1 MSKNLQKVKV
11 FERRVSKTSDT
22 SLETVRYQQIGD
34 ALILAGYTSL
44 DAQAKAL
51 GIRRSTAWTIVKGK
65 HKRGRLSA
73 KTTNRMLA
81 NPGLPASVRS
91 VIEQYLDERS
101 SSGT

>member
-1 MSKNLQKVKV
+1 LEFDEVPRGRFVK
-11 FERRVSKTSDT
+11 
-22 SLETVRYQQIGD
+22 
-34 ALILAGYTSL
+34 A
-44 DAQAKAL
+44 
-51 GIRRSTAWTIVKGK
+51 K

-81 NPGLPASVRS
+81 NPGLPASARS

>member
-1 MSKNLQKVKV
+1 MSKNLQQV
-11 FERRVSKTSDT
+11 FERKGSTLDT
-22 SLETVRYQQIGD
+22 CLETVRYQQIGD
-34 ALILAGYTSL
+34 ALIAAGYTSL

-51 GIRRSTAWTIVKGK
+51 GIRRSTAWTIVKAK